1 MNDLRAQGRLRP
13 HRTSRREV
21 DDLLQLAERDLADAG
36 VAAISADRRFMTGY
50 EAAVALATIPVYAE
64 GYRTEGIGHHQTT
77 FLAVSMVMGDE
88 ASDLAD
94 YFDTCRTKRNA
105 TAYDRVGSTSE
116 MEVEELVDAVGTFRE
131 MVQEWLKANHPGL
144 VGS

>member
-1 MNDLRAQGRLRP
+1 
-13 HRTSRREV
+13 
-21 DDLLQLAERDLADAG
+21 
-36 VAAISADRRFMTGY
+36 MTGY
-50 EAAVALATIPVYAE
+50 EAAVALALATIPVYAE
-64 GYRTEGIGHHQTT
+64 GYRTERIGHHQTT